1 VNQASRKSLGFV
13 ALFAISLGTIV
24 GQIGMVSVLQSLGIG
39 GTAFFVGFAIAFAIA
54 LCNAIS
60 FAELAVSL
68 PRAGS
73 ISTYAEVSVG
83 HFPAILAVFAGY
95 VAPAMFGAAAELML
109 FDSVIGQVLPG
120 VLPPLTW
127 AFLLLG
133 AAAILNIMGTDVF
146 ASLQTALTFMMIV
159 FAIVTGTWAAMGGV
173 GIVGGALPHE
183 QSWAV
188 LSTNTSALSVVVL
201 SFFALMGSEF
211 VTPMIEEARAPAR
224 DLARAMLGGL
234 ICIFLAYA
242 LFAFGAAN
250 YVPRELLSSSPT
262 PHFELIGAIFGNAGR
277 LVFATVALTASASLI
292 NTVLG
297 AVPRMLYGMA
307 MNGQVFPIFKR
318 LYGKKQTP
326 VPAIL
331 FMALCPVVGIVW
343 SGGDVSNIV
352 PLLVA
357 ATVCWL
363 LTYMLAHV
371 AVLIL
376 RQRHPELPRPYRTP
390 FYPLPQLFAIP
401 GIVVIIANS
410 SPAPEMTRTIVY
422 YTVGVLGTF
431 SVVGVLWVKLFMRQ
445 PFFKPLPIGTAMH
458 VGEN

>member
-1 VNQASRKSLGFV
+1 LNQASNKKLGFV

-24 GQIGMVSVLQSLGIG
+24 GQIGMVSVLQSLGLG

-120 VLPPLTW
+120 VLPALTW

-146 ASLQTALTFMMIV
+146 ASLQTALTFMMLA
-159 FAIVTGTWAAMGGV
+159 FAVVTGTWAAF
-173 GIVGGALPHE
+173 GIGGGALPQE
-183 QSWAV
+183 QSWTA

-224 DLARAMLGGL
+224 DLAKAMLGGL
-234 ICIFLAYA
+234 VCVFLAYA

-250 YVPRELLSSSPT
+250 YVPRELLSTSPT

-307 MNGQVFPIFKR
+307 VNGQVFPVFRR

-343 SGGDVSNIV
+343 SGGDVNNIV

-376 RQRHPELPRPYRTP
+376 RRRYPELPRPYRTP
-390 FYPLPQLFAIP
+390 FYPLPQLIAIP
-401 GIVVIIANS
+401 GIVLIIANS

-445 PFFKPLPIGTAMH
+445 PFFKPLPIDTALH
-458 VGEN
+458 CGERD